1 MVLGVKNQLA
11 NAGDIRNID
20 LIPGAGRKWQL
31 TPVYL
36 PGESHGHHRDVH
48 DSVSTHAH
56 DIY

>member
-36 PGESHGHHRDVH
+36 PGESHGHHRDIH
-48 DSVSTHAH
+48 D
-56 DIY
+56 